1 MDSRAPKTIGS
12 LKQGGV
18 RMKIKIVGASG
29 GEVTGSAYLV
39 ETANAKVLIDAG
51 MFQGGKDT
59 EEKNKLPEG
68 ADPRSLD
75 ALLLTHAHLD
85 HTGRVPLLLKHGYRG
100 AIYATSATLDLAD
113 IILQDSARIQ
123 MQDASRKNRYHPEN
137 HAVPLY
143 AIEDMILFRSLGKS
157 IELHQPIP
165 VADGITA
172 RFYEAGH
179 MLGSTS
185 IELTVHEKGSS
196 KVIVFSGDLG
206 PYEQPIVRPFEQ
218 LPHADLVFLEST
230 YGNRNHRPYAET
242 MREFEQIIQKAV
254 EQKGKILIPAFAI
267 GRTQQILYH
276 LAILFFQKKV
286 PPFPVFVDSPM
297 AIEAGKVFAQHP
309 DLFDEEAIDW
319 KNQGLLPLDRT
330 WFKFINSV
338 EESKQL
344 NDINGP
350 CAILAGSGMCNGG
363 RIKHHLK
370 FNLPNPTT
378 HVLIVGFQGYGSL
391 GRQLVEGAEQ
401 VKIYGESINVRA
413 TIHTLNG
420 LSAHAGQN
428 DLLKWF
434 SSLGAEKPRVI
445 LTHGENPQRK
455 ALASQIENS
464 FNLKPLLPELN
475 EVVEL

>member
-1 MDSRAPKTIGS
+1 
-12 LKQGGV
+12 
-18 RMKIKIVGASG
+18 MKIKIVGAAG

-51 MFQGGKDT
+51 MFQGGKAT
-59 EEKNKLPEG
+59 EEKNRLPEG

-85 HTGRVPLLLKHGYRG
+85 HTGRVPLLLKHGYQG
-100 AIYATSATLDLAD
+100 SIYATSATLDLAE
-113 IILQDSARIQ
+113 IVLQDASRIQ
-123 MQDASRKNRYHPEN
+123 AQDASRKNRYHPEG
-137 HAVPLY
+137 HVEALY
-143 AIEDMILFRSLGKS
+143 TLEDMASFRVQGRSVA
-157 IELHQPIP
+157 LHQPIP

-185 IELTVHEKGSS
+185 IELTIQEKGHS

-218 LPHADLVFLEST
+218 LPYADLVFLEST

-242 MREFEQIIQKAV
+242 MNEFEQIIQKAV

-286 PPFPVFVDSPM
+286 PPFSVFVDSPM
-297 AIEAGKVFAQHP
+297 AIEAGKVFTHHP
-309 DLFDEEAIDW
+309 DLFDAEATDW

-330 WFKFINSV
+330 WFKFTTSV
-338 EESKQL
+338 EESKQI
-344 NDINGP
+344 NDVKGP

-363 RIKHHLK
+363 RIQHHMK
-370 FNLPNPTT
+370 FNLPHPTT
-378 HVLIVGFQGYGSL
+378 HMLIVGYQGYGSL
-391 GRQLVEGAEQ
+391 GRQLVDGAKQ
-401 VKIYGESINVRA
+401 LKIHGQPIAVGA
-413 TIHTLNG
+413 TVHTLNG

-434 SSLGAEKPRVI
+434 TSLGRAKPKVV
-445 LTHGENPQRK
+445 LTHGENPQRE
-455 ALASQIENS
+455 ALASQIEKS
-464 FNLKPLLPELN
+464 YGLKSLLPQLN
-475 EVVEL
+475 EVIEI

>member
-1 MDSRAPKTIGS
+1 
-12 LKQGGV
+12 
-18 RMKIKIVGASG
+18 MKIKIVGAAG

-39 ETANAKVLIDAG
+39 ETANAKVMIDAG
-51 MFQGGKDT
+51 MFQGGKAT

-68 ADPRSLD
+68 ADPRSLN

-100 AIYATSATLDLAD
+100 DIYATSATLDLTE
-113 IILQDSARIQ
+113 IVLQDSAKIQ
-123 MQDASRKNRYHPEN
+123 MQDASRKNRYHPEK
-137 HAVPLY
+137 HTEPLY
-143 AIEDMILFRSLGKS
+143 TPEDMISFRSQGKS
-157 IELHQPIP
+157 VELHQPVQ
-165 VADGITA
+165 VADGISA

-185 IELTVHEKGSS
+185 IELTIQENGSS

-242 MREFEQIIQKAV
+242 MKEFEQIIQKAV

-276 LAILFFQKKV
+276 LAILFFQKKI

-297 AIEAGKVFAQHP
+297 AIEAGKVFVHHP
-309 DLFDEEAIDW
+309 DLFDEEATDW

-330 WFKFINSV
+330 WFKFTTSV

-344 NDINGP
+344 NDLNGP
-350 CAILAGSGMCNGG
+350 CAILAGAGMCNGG
-363 RIKHHLK
+363 RIQHHLK
-370 FNLPNPTT
+370 FNLPHPTT
-378 HVLIVGFQGYGSL
+378 QVLIVGYQSYGSL
-391 GRQLVEGAEQ
+391 GRQLVDGARQ
-401 VKIYGESINVRA
+401 VKIHGETIDIQA
-413 TIHTLNG
+413 TVHTLNG

-434 SSLGAEKPRVI
+434 SSLGKEKPRVVI
-445 LTHGENPQRK
+445 THGENPQRE
-455 ALASQIENS
+455 ALAAEIEKS
-464 FNLKPLLPELN
+464 YSLKSLLPQLN
-475 EVVEL
+475 EVVEI

>member
-1 MDSRAPKTIGS
+1 
-12 LKQGGV
+12 
-18 RMKIKIVGASG
+18 MKIKIVGAAG

-39 ETANAKVLIDAG
+39 ETTNARVMVDAG
-51 MFQGGKDT
+51 MFQGGKAT
-59 EEKNKLPEG
+59 EEKNRLPEG

-85 HTGRVPLLLKHGYRG
+85 HTGRVPLLLKHGYQG
-100 AIYATSATLDLAD
+100 AIYATPATLDLAE
-113 IILQDSARIQ
+113 IVLKDSAKIQ
-123 MQDASRKNRYHPEN
+123 MQDAARKNRYHPEEN
-137 HAVPLY
+137 AKAALY
-143 AIEDMILFRSLGKS
+143 TLEDMVSFRSQGKS
-157 IELHQPIP
+157 VELHQPIQ

-185 IELTVHEKGSS
+185 IELTIQEKGSS

-242 MREFEQIIQKAV
+242 MNEFERIIHKAM

-286 PPFPVFVDSPM
+286 PPFPVIVDSPM
-297 AIEAGKVFAQHP
+297 AIEAGKVFAHHP
-309 DLFDEEAIDW
+309 DLFDEEATDW
-319 KNQGLLPLDRT
+319 KNKGVLPLDRT
-330 WFKFINSV
+330 WFKFTTSV

-344 NDINGP
+344 NDLNGP
-350 CAILAGSGMCNGG
+350 CVILSGSGMCNGG
-363 RIKHHLK
+363 RIQHHLK
-370 FNLPNPTT
+370 FNLPNPAT
-378 HVLIVGFQGYGSL
+378 HVVIVGYQGYGSL
-391 GRQLVEGAEQ
+391 GRQLVDGAEK
-401 VKIYGESINVRA
+401 VKIHGETVNVKA
-413 TIHTLNG
+413 TVHTLSG

-434 SSLGAEKPRVI
+434 DSLGKTKPKVV
-445 LTHGENPQRK
+445 LTHGENPQREV
-455 ALASQIENS
+455 LASQIEKNYG
-464 FNLKPLLPELN
+464 LKPLLPQLN
-475 EVVEL
+475 EVVEI